1 MGAISHG
8 GNKVRKRGRSFRSR
22 LQHQQ
27 ETGTL
32 RTLIDSL
39 PDGIF
44 VKDREGRFIF
54 ANRFVAELMGVPDPS
69 AIQGKTDRDFYPKE
83 VADALFADERAVM
96 ESRQRQVNKEESI
109 KLSGR
114 LRWILTTKVP
124 LVEAGGEVTGLLG
137 ITRDITEHHQLEESL
152 ERERSLLLTL
162 INSLPDY
169 VYMKDRD
176 GRFLLTNKAQA
187 DLVGV
192 SDPRELIG
200 KTDLDFVPKDLAD
213 RYRAADL
220 RVMESGIG
228 EKNVEEPSQA
238 VGGNL
243 RSVLTTK
250 MPIFDAAGAVAGLV
264 GISRDITERK
274 ELEKKNQRLA
284 TLVESSD
291 DAFVGIDLND
301 TITAWNKGAEQ
312 LYGYTQE
319 EMIGSSISLLI
330 PSEFTGEVGGMREQ
344 VMQGWQVKRYET
356 IRRRKDGSKINVAM
370 ALSAIRDSEGTIVGM
385 ALTAS
390 DITERKRAEAEKAR
404 LEGQLQQAQKME
416 SVGRLAG
423 GVAHDFNNML
433 GVILGHAEIAL
444 EQVGPAS
451 PLHDSLEEIRKA
463 AERSAA
469 LTRQLLA
476 FARKQTVA
484 PRVLDLNQTVEGM
497 LTMLERLVG
506 ENVHLAWQ
514 PRADLWPV
522 KVDPSQI
529 DQLLANLCVNA
540 RDAIADVGKITI
552 ETGNYTI
559 DEAYCADHVGFVPGD
574 YVLLVFTDDG
584 SGMDKETLSHL
595 FEPFFTTKGMGKG
608 TGLGLATVYGIV
620 KQNNGFVNVY
630 SEPGHG
636 TRFTIYLPRHSGGTE
651 LVRGEEVEEPSLRG
665 QETILLVEDE
675 LANLKLIKQML
686 EKHGYTVLAAGTPG
700 EAIRLAREQAGEIHL
715 LLTDVVMPE
724 MNGRDLANNLMS
736 LFPRL
741 KCLFSSGYTANAIA
755 NQGVLDEEMHF
766 IQKPFSR
773 KDLAAKVRKVLDS

>member
-1 MGAISHG
+1 
-8 GNKVRKRGRSFRSR
+8 
-22 LQHQQ
+22 
-27 ETGTL
+27 
-32 RTLIDSL
+32 L

>member
-1 MGAISHG
+1 L
-8 GNKVRKRGRSFRSR
+8 RSR
-22 LQHQQ
+22 LQYQQ

-39 PDGIF
+39 PGGIF

-69 AIQGKTDRDFYPKE
+69 AIQGKTDHDFYQKE
-83 VADALFADERAVM
+83 VADAFFADERAVM
-96 ESRQRQVNKEESI
+96 ESRQSQVNKEESI
-109 KLSGR
+109 TLSGR

-162 INSLPDY
+162 INNLPDY

-176 GRFLLTNKAQA
+176 SRFLLTNKAQA

-192 SDPRELIG
+192 SDPKELIG

-220 RVMESGIG
+220 RIMESGIG

-238 VGGNL
+238 VGGDL

-250 MPIFDAAGAVAGLV
+250 MPIFDAAGAVTGLV

-291 DAFVGIDLND
+291 DAFVGLDLNH
-301 TITAWNKGAEQ
+301 TITAWNRGAEQ
-312 LYGYTQE
+312 LYGYTAD
-319 EMIGSSISLLI
+319 EMMGSSTSLLI
-330 PSEFTGEVGGMREQ
+330 PSDFNDEVRGMREQ
-344 VMQGWQVKRYET
+344 VMQGRQVKHYET
-356 IRRRKDGSKINVAM
+356 IQRRKDGSRINVAIT
-370 ALSAIRDSEGTIVGM
+370 LSAIRDSEGTIVGM

-433 GVILGHAEIAL
+433 GVILGHAELAL
-444 EQVGPAS
+444 EQANPAS
-451 PLHDSLEEIRKA
+451 PLHDNLEEIRKA

-497 LTMLERLVG
+497 LLMLERLVG

-514 PRADLWPV
+514 PGAELWPV

-540 RDAIADVGKITI
+540 RDSIADVGKIII
-552 ETGNYTI
+552 ETGNHTI
-559 DEAYCADHVGFVPGD
+559 DEAYCADHAGFVPGD
-574 YVLLVFTDDG
+574 YVLLAVTDDG
-584 SGMDKETLSHL
+584 SGMDKETLAHL

-620 KQNNGFVNVY
+620 KQNSGFVNVY

-636 TRFTIYLPRHSGGTE
+636 TRFTIYLPRHSGKTE
-651 LVRGEEVEEPSLRG
+651 LARGEEVEESVLRG

-675 LANLKLIKQML
+675 PANLKLIKQML
-686 EKHGYTVLAAGTPG
+686 EKQGYTVLAAGTPWD
-700 EAIRLAREQAGEIHL
+700 AIRLAREQAGEIHL
-715 LLTDVVMPE
+715 LITDVIMPE

-755 NQGVLDEEMHF
+755 HQGVLDEGMHF

-773 KDLAAKVRKVLDS
+773 KDLAAKVREVLNS